1 MMMIMMMFAQFCDRS
16 GCQPWL
22 PWISIRAAHSTQV
35 HSTMMSQ
42 RHRDNNFDKMM
53 SMIITIIQILFQK
66 RPLQPISTVTIDHDA
81 NDDKNVDDELDKDGD
96 DRHHSFVIAIG
107 HVMSGHNDGVSKSVA
122 FVCVC

>member
-1 MMMIMMMFAQFCDRS
+1 MMMIMMMFAQFCDRN

-81 NDDKNVDDELDKDGD
+81 NDDKNVDDELDKDGG
-96 DRHHSFVIAIG
+96 DRHSSFVICHCSC
-107 HVMSGHNDGVSKSVA
+107 HVRA
-122 FVCVC
+122 